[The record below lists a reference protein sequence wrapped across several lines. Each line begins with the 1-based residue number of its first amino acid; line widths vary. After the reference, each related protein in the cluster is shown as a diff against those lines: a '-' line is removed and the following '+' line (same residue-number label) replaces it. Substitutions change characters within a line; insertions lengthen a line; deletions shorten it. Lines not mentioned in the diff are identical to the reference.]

1 MNDLCSWLFLCISR
15 VYGVLVKEWVIFV
28 CGYFSVLVGFRVW
41 WKNELSLFV
50 AIFLCVGF

>member
-1 MNDLCSWLFLCISR
+1 
-15 VYGVLVKEWVIFV
+15 VKEWVIFV

-41 WKNELSLFV
+41 WKNELSWFV